1 METCTL
7 NGSST
12 PSISIQR
19 GLEHGNPLTPFI
31 FVLVVEG
38 LNDYVVKVEELDLY
52 FIFKVDTFRLV
63 VSYLYNANILFSGRS
78 ASREYVYVYLAESI
92 KL

>member
-1 METCTL
+1 MEGCIL

-12 PSISIQR
+12 PRINIQR

-31 FVLVVEG
+31 FLLVVEG

-52 FIFKVDTFRLV
+52 FRFKVNTFMLLG
-63 VSYLYNANILFSGRS
+63 SYLYNANILFSGRS
-78 ASREYVYVYLAESI
+78 ASREYVYVYLVE
-92 KL
+92 